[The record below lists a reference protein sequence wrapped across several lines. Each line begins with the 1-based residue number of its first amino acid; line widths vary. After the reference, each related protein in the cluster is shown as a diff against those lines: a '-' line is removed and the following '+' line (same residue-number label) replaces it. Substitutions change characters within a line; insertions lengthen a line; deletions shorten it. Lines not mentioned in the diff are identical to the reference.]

1 MLPTIDFIM
10 VGSITNIFGEFKMNE
25 FYIGLNEYRVILIE
39 NDDLSDDK
47 ILFECWAEDKDH
59 AEEQCLNAY
68 PSSTIIH
75 IELLG

>member
-1 MLPTIDFIM
+1 M
-10 VGSITNIFGEFKMNE
+10 SEFFE
-25 FYIGLNEYRVILIE
+25 GLNEYRVILIE
-39 NDDLSDDK
+39 NDDLSDDR

>member
-1 MLPTIDFIM
+1 
-10 VGSITNIFGEFKMNE
+10 MNE
-25 FYIGLNEYRVILIE
+25 FYIGLNEYRVTLIE
-39 NDDLSDDK
+39 DENMTDDR

-75 IELLG
+75 IELLGWLYGNLF